1 MKFTLIAAIV
11 ASTSALTLNKAPAQA
26 EGVGQWRV
34 HEYPPGPYDDMPKD
48 PHTRKAVEDMYE
60 QMKYRNQPS
69 IFHHADVQLGD
80 VVDAMPPM
88 TTAEAAKP
96 RDPVLYHPFVNLPYP
111 TAPQGALPLTNPH
124 FGNGDNVAH
133 A

>member
-1 MKFTLIAAIV
+1 MKFALFAALV
-11 ASTSALTLNKAPAQA
+11 ASTSALSLAKAPAQA

-69 IFHHADVQLGD
+69 IFHHADVQLNAQLEDICDTGCTREPPFHYPNHAD
-80 VVDAMPPM
+80 VN
-88 TTAEAAKP
+88 TAIKYADE
-96 RDPVLYHPFVNLPYP
+96 
-111 TAPQGALPLTNPH
+111 
-124 FGNGDNVAH
+124 
-133 A
+133 